1 MKWSIKSIAGS
12 PKDLLLFAVLLA
24 TLTSLMLS
32 TVIYM
37 SWDIFKK
44 DHESLLSTIII
55 GAAGCSLFIK
65 ASRQKTNYRYTI
77 YNTNAR
83 LVYAQYSSKHAKTF
97 CKIFTYFGIFLL
109 LLMGLMS
116 GSLLFLLGP
125 GGIALMAGIRLLN
138 WKVPIKR
145 ETSLPWHE
153 YNFVTVDRKRRF
165 IVAHVDDPT
174 LGFEARLPNDELFEE
189 YLAFLH
195 SVLPATAQ
203 YTEKKWNESLI

>member
-1 MKWSIKSIAGS
+1 
-12 PKDLLLFAVLLA
+12 
-24 TLTSLMLS
+24 MLS
-32 TVIYM
+32 TMFYM
-37 SWDIFKK
+37 SWETLKN
-44 DHESLLSTIII
+44 DHEYMLTTIII
-55 GAAGCSLFIK
+55 GAAGCSFFIK

-83 LVYAQYSSKHAKTF
+83 LVYAQHFSKHAKTF
-97 CKIFTYFGIFLL
+97 CKIYAFICIFLL

-125 GGIALMAGIRLLN
+125 GGIALMAAIRLLN

-165 IVAHVDDPT
+165 IVTHVDDPT